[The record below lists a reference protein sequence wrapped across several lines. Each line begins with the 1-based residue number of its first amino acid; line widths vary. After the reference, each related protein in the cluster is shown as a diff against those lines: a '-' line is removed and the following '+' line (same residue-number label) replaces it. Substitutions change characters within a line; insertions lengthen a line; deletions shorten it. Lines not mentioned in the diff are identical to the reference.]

1 MSAAS
6 PTTMFPTPE
15 AAKVPDATLKAVA
28 TNVVRHLCE
37 ADQHY
42 KAARFASAT
51 SSAVLCIEEAGKLAF
66 LLTQGSVPKRGDKH
80 VWNSILFIALASSI
94 GSWGCISEWRTI
106 LRCEEDPTKL
116 DLTSQQQQAVAD
128 HSEVAEFVRRV
139 QGGELPERQAR
150 LEAFGVAFAA
160 KEVREGKMT
169 LWEPYIK
176 RGLQLLRLKAT
187 YADVAA
193 DGTVSDPATIDPSIA
208 EGLCIGAT
216 CFMSFII
223 VLVRAARPS
232 IDVTDLGEIS
242 DDVIGMDT
250 VRQFC
255 NALVAAKARESATV

>member
-6 PTTMFPTPE
+6 PTTMIPTPE

-94 GSWGCISEWRTI
+94 GSWDCISEWRTI

-139 QGGELPERQAR
+139 QGGELPDRQAR

-187 YADVAA
+187 YAD
-193 DGTVSDPATIDPSIA
+193 
-208 EGLCIGAT
+208 GLCIGAT